1 MLRFRNIVSKDTF
14 SLSFTVYLNH
24 GVYLL
29 NLSRLVF
36 DDIRAVGLKLKPTK
50 CLFLSRRGRCFSRTR
65 SVV

>member
-50 CLFLSRRGRCFSRTR
+50 CRSRRGRCFSRTR